1 MRIGR
6 MLLQRFGLFAQKDHA
21 PDVFDLRLQRIGTRE
36 ARLHKRAALF
46 RPGLQ
51 PLEA

>member
-6 MLLQRFGLFAQKDHA
+6 MLLQRFGLFAPKDKA
-21 PDVFDLRLQRIGTRE
+21 PDVFDQRLQRIGTRE

-46 RPGLQ
+46 RPTLQ